1 MLSSHHVNKLWVKQ
15 CTVRGWWSMMLTLLS
30 SLDWET
36 QSRKSP
42 TEWPKKQSQY
52 HYRPHLNKQTARY
65 QALFIQFETVQ
76 EASFFWE
83 AKQQS
88 LETQT
93 EETIVH
99 GEGTH
104 CGAVALKDGR
114 LHGQHLESRKDIK
127 AFPRVDRRIQGSGLT
142 QRFLPKALKEVW
154 EQNSG

>member
-1 MLSSHHVNKLWVKQ
+1 
-15 CTVRGWWSMMLTLLS
+15 MMLTLLL
-30 SLDWET
+30 SLDCET
-36 QSRKSP
+36 QSRKSQ

-65 QALFIQFETVQ
+65 QAIFIQFETVQ
-76 EASFFWE
+76 EAKQGFFCLFWE

-154 EQNSG
+154 EQHCGSTVALQSLCQYLALY